1 MSVRARSIRRDQSTK
16 RTMRPV
22 KILLLLVVLAL
33 VAAGVSFWLMP
44 ASVAVRY
51 GEKYLGPVTLS
62 GVSGTLWDGHADG
75 VSVLGRDLGELD
87 WHAQKGALLEGR
99 FAADVRIKGADID
112 AAGAMT
118 RNRDGS
124 LQVHD
129 MRFSVPAELLASS
142 LEAGDTRLLGT
153 ISGVVTQAKFATSA
167 LSDAHGN
174 ARWSG
179 AGVTGASEARFTDM
193 LAEFAS
199 QPDGSIGGTVRDDG
213 NGSLA
218 VDGTFKVGFAAFDA
232 QAVLSARDGDA
243 QVAEMLRRIGEPQ
256 PDGSS
261 RIAVH
266 GQTIRFR

>member
-1 MSVRARSIRRDQSTK
+1 
-16 RTMRPV
+16 MRPI
-22 KILLLLVVLAL
+22 KILFLLAVLAL
-33 VAAGVSFWLMP
+33 FAAGVSFWMLP
-44 ASVAVRY
+44 ASVAIRY
-51 GEKYLGPVTLS
+51 GGKFLGPVTLS

-75 VSVLGRDLGELD
+75 ISVLGRDVGELD

-99 FAADVRIKGADID
+99 FVADVRIKGADID

-142 LEAGDTRLLGT
+142 LDVGDAKLLGT

-167 LSDAHGN
+167 LSDAQGD
-174 ARWSG
+174 ARWTG
-179 AGVTGASEARFTDM
+179 AGVTGPSEARFTDM

-199 QPDGSIGGTVRDDG
+199 QPDGSLGGTVRDDG
-213 NGSLA
+213 NGNLV
-218 VDGTFKVGFAAFDA
+218 VDGTFKVGFAAFDG
-232 QAVLSARDGDA
+232 QATLSARNDDA
-243 QVAEMLRRIGEPQ
+243 QVAEMLRHIGEPQ
-256 PDGSS
+256 PDGTT
-261 RIAVH
+261 RVVVH